1 MQTPAPLTPGSR
13 IGIIGGGQLGRMIAI
28 AGAHMGYCVT
38 VLDPDPDCPAA
49 QVADDHIAS
58 PYEDRDAARELG
70 NRSDVVTYEFE
81 NVDAGAADAAGELA
95 PVYPSVHVLRTS
107 QDRILEKTSLS
118 AAGFPVTPYRR
129 VGIPKN
135 FRLQSGPS
143 DCRPFSRRR
152 VWGTT
157 GRDRR

>member
-1 MQTPAPLTPGSR
+1 M
-13 IGIIGGGQLGRMIAI
+13 
-28 AGAHMGYCVT
+28 
-38 VLDPDPDCPAA
+38 
-49 QVADDHIAS
+49 ADDHIAS

-81 NVDAGAADAAGELA
+81 NVDAAAADAAGGLA
-95 PVYPSVHVLRTS
+95 PVYPSSPRTAHCAG
-107 QDRILEKTSLS
+107 QNPRKSLAQRS
-118 AAGFPVTPYRR
+118 GIPRDAVQAGREA
-129 VGIPKN
+129 PKN